1 MIAPL
6 KEIVAEL
13 HADAE
18 RYERDG
24 ASVDGAKLCRRI
36 AERLDVVRRE
46 WWTEILTLEAAAAER
61 GVSYGTLQRKVA
73 AGDLPNAGKK
83 GTPRVRRCDLFRENG
98 PDRPDLTGVVS
109 RDRVAPG
116 G

>member
-6 KEIVAEL
+6 EEIVAEL

-24 ASVDGAKLCRRI
+24 ANVDGAKLCRRI

-46 WWTEILTLEAAAAER
+46 WWTQSLTLEEAATER
-61 GVSYGTLQRKVA
+61 GVSYATLQRKVA
-73 AGDLPNAGKK
+73 AGDLPNAGRR
-83 GTPRVRRCDLFRENG
+83 GAPRVRRCDLFRENG
-98 PDRPDLTGVVS
+98 PHGPDLAGVVL

-116 G
+116 D